1 MEKSRKQKVTSF
13 KDSVLNQYIEVLL
26 KNTKVYMIESSR
38 MIKHSLDSSGT
49 ERNSRTLQFILP
61 KIVDSNSFYN
71 VVDKVSKIFRTT

>member
-1 MEKSRKQKVTSF
+1 
-13 KDSVLNQYIEVLL
+13 
-26 KNTKVYMIESSR
+26 MIESSR

-61 KIVDSNSFYN
+61 KIVDSNSFHN